1 MITVKI
7 GETSY
12 EVNSTPIYLM
22 VEKTHSKEVFIFI
35 VNGKEY
41 KGYISK
47 AGKLV
52 VNTPNNSQ

>member
-1 MITVKI
+1 MVKVKI
-7 GETSY
+7 GDSEY
-12 EVNSTPIYLM
+12 EVTSTPIYLT
-22 VEKTHSKEVFIFI
+22 VEKTYSKEVFIFY

-52 VNTPNNSQ
+52 VNSPQQ